1 MFLVE
6 NLLALYTS
14 SMFCSQLTCWRRS
27 HFQKLS
33 KALLNNSGGKNSDFL
48 NEKEKIGDTGKHSI
62 YTHPL

>member
-1 MFLVE
+1 
-6 NLLALYTS
+6 
-14 SMFCSQLTCWRRS
+14 MFCSQLTCWSRS